1 MTAAQSAAQSI
12 APTQAEFAAL
22 AKLDTPSVCN
32 ALEMIDPKYRTQS
45 WTQEP
50 LICAFPELPAMVGY
64 AVTATLRST
73 QPGAPG
79 RERRLAYFDYLS
91 KVPGP
96 RVVLIQD
103 LDGARAGFG
112 AFWGEVN
119 STVHK
124 GLGCLGV
131 VTNGSVRDLHAVA
144 PGFQFLA
151 ARVTPSHAYADIVD
165 FGCEVNVAGM
175 VARSGDLIHADRHG
189 AVVVP
194 KDKIGAVIKGA
205 ELIARRE
212 AAIMEA
218 ARKPG
223 FTVDALR
230 KVFAEIEQYH

>member
-1 MTAAQSAAQSI
+1 MTAAISPQDL
-12 APTQAEFAAL
+12 AAL
-22 AKLDTPSVCN
+22 GKLDTPSVCN
-32 ALEMIDPKYRTQS
+32 ALEMIDAKYRTQS

-50 LICAFPELPAMVGY
+50 LHCAFPDLPAMVGY

-96 RVVLIQD
+96 RVVTIQD

-119 STVHK
+119 STIHK

-131 VTNGSVRDLHAVA
+131 VTSGSVRDLHAVA

-151 ARVTPSHAYADIVD
+151 ARITPSHAYADIVD
-165 FGCEVNVAGM
+165 FGGEINLSGM
-175 VARSGDLIHADRHG
+175 VVRSGDLVHADRHG
-189 AVVVP
+189 AAVVP
-194 KDKIGAVIKGA
+194 KDKVQEVLKAA
-205 ELIARRE
+205 SLIAKRE
-212 AAIMEA
+212 ARIMEV
-218 ARKPG
+218 ARQPG
-223 FTVDALR
+223 FGVDALR
-230 KVFAEIEQYH
+230 KVFAEVEQYH

>member
-1 MTAAQSAAQSI
+1 MTAAQSI
-12 APTQAEFAAL
+12 APTPEDLAAL
-22 AKLDTPSVCN
+22 AKWDTPSICN
-32 ALEMIDPKYRTQS
+32 ALEMIDPKYRTQF

-50 LICAFPELPAMVGY
+50 LLCAFPELPSMVGY

-73 QPGAPG
+73 QPGSPG
-79 RERRLAYFDYLS
+79 REKRLAYFDYLS

-119 STVHK
+119 STIHK

-131 VTNGSVRDLHAVA
+131 VTSGSVRDLHAVA

-165 FGCEVNVAGM
+165 FGGEINVSGM
-175 VARSGDLIHADRHG
+175 VVRSGDLVHADRHG

-194 KDKIGAVIKGA
+194 KDKIGAIIKA
-205 ELIARRE
+205 AQLIGKRE
-212 AAIMEA
+212 AAIMAA
-218 ARKPG
+218 ARRPG
-223 FTVDALR
+223 FNADALR
-230 KVFAEIEQYH
+230 KVFAEVEQYH

>member
-1 MTAAQSAAQSI
+1 MTAAATI
-12 APTQAEFAAL
+12 MPTPQDLADL

-32 ALEMIDPKYRTQS
+32 ALELIDAKYRTQF

-50 LICAFPELPAMVGY
+50 LVCAFPDLPPMVGF
-64 AVTATLRST
+64 AVTATMRST

-91 KVPGP
+91 KAPGP

-103 LDGARAGFG
+103 IDGARAGFG

-131 VTNGSVRDLHAVA
+131 VTNGAVRDLHAVA

-151 ARVTPSHAYADIVD
+151 ARVTPSHAYADILD
-165 FGCEVNVAGM
+165 FGGEVNVAGM
-175 VARSGDLIHADRHG
+175 VARSGDLVHADRHG

-194 KDKIGAVIKGA
+194 KDKVREVVKAA
-205 ELIARRE
+205 ALIARRE
-212 AAIMEA
+212 AAIMAA
-218 ARKPG
+218 AREPG

>member
-1 MTAAQSAAQSI
+1 MTAA
-12 APTQAEFAAL
+12 PTTQDLAAL

-32 ALEMIDPKYRTQS
+32 ALEMIDPKYRTQF

-50 LICAFPELPAMVGY
+50 LHCAFPELPSMVGY
-64 AVTATLRST
+64 AVTATMRST
-73 QPGAPG
+73 QPGSPG

-91 KVPGP
+91 KAPGP

-119 STVHK
+119 STIHK

-131 VTNGSVRDLHAVA
+131 VTNGAVRDLHAVA

-151 ARVTPSHAYADIVD
+151 ARVTPSHAYADIQD
-165 FGCEVNVAGM
+165 FGGEVNVAGM
-175 VARSGDLIHADRHG
+175 VARSGELVHADRHG

-194 KDKIGAVIKGA
+194 KDKVSDVLKAA
-205 ELIARRE
+205 QLIARRE

-218 ARKPG
+218 ARRPG
-223 FTVDALR
+223 FGVDALR
-230 KVFAEIEQYH
+230 MVFAEVEQYH

>member
-1 MTAAQSAAQSI
+1 MTAA
-12 APTQAEFAAL
+12 PTPQDLAAL
-22 AKLDTPSVCN
+22 AKLDTPSICN
-32 ALEMIDPKYRTQS
+32 ALEMIDAKYRTQS

-50 LICAFPELPAMVGY
+50 LICAFPQLPSMVGY

-131 VTNGSVRDLHAVA
+131 VTNGGVRDLHAVA
-144 PGFQFLA
+144 PGFQFIA
-151 ARVTPSHAYADIVD
+151 ARITPSHAYADILD
-165 FGCEVNVAGM
+165 FGGEVNVSGM
-175 VARSGDLIHADRHG
+175 VARSGDLIHADQHG
-189 AVVVP
+189 AVNVP
-194 KDKIGAVIKGA
+194 KDKIPEVLKAVA
-205 ELIARRE
+205 LIAKRE
-212 AAIMEA
+212 AKIMEV
-218 ARKPG
+218 ARQPG
-223 FTVDALR
+223 FGVDALR
-230 KVFAEIEQYH
+230 KVFAEVEQYH

>member
-1 MTAAQSAAQSI
+1 MTAAQSI
-12 APTQAEFAAL
+12 APTPEDLAAL
-22 AKLDTPSVCN
+22 AKWDTPSICN
-32 ALEMIDPKYRTQS
+32 ALEMIDPKYRTQF

-50 LICAFPELPAMVGY
+50 LLCAFPELPSMVGY

-73 QPGAPG
+73 QPGSPG
-79 RERRLAYFDYLS
+79 REKRLAYFDYLS

-119 STVHK
+119 STIHK

-131 VTNGSVRDLHAVA
+131 VTSGSVRDLHAVA

-165 FGCEVNVAGM
+165 FGGEINVSGM
-175 VARSGDLIHADRHG
+175 VVRSGDLVHADRHG
-189 AVVVP
+189 AVVVL
-194 KDKIGAVIKGA
+194 KDKIGAIIKA
-205 ELIARRE
+205 AQLIGKRE
-212 AAIMEA
+212 AAIMAA
-218 ARKPG
+218 ARRPG
-223 FTVDALR
+223 FNADALR
-230 KVFAEIEQYH
+230 KVFAEVEQYH